1 MRKEKEILLQVNRLL
16 PLTSHCALLTAGAAE
31 GIEMGNA
38 LKQFIQGEGLKDVQD
53 LYGAALA
60 FLSTEYERFMRKKC
74 ELLPIDPIHQVSF
87 ILAGKTEKDSAMPF
101 RLYFLWT
108 KKKLPQLDG
117 DEISFAFSLPRRM
130 GLEFQLNKICKEK
143 GPLREI
149 LEKVNGRN
157 GAIERT
163 GGGSSSHHLWH
174 DHPGRISIR
183 QSLKKTAHIFSE
195 DGMVVSSFKNAKSP
209 SLAVLKRR
217 FFHPFPDIEIVLG
230 LEQASPVLF
239 MPVKSR

>member
-1 MRKEKEILLQVNRLL
+1 MSQIIVAQNSNGIVLAAENRAIQLDERGQEISFQVNRLL
-16 PLTSHCALLTAGAAE
+16 PLTSHSALLTAGAAE
-31 GIEMGNA
+31 GVEMGNA
-38 LKQFIQGEGLKDVQD
+38 LKQFMQGEGLKDVQD

-108 KKKLPQLDG
+108 KKKLPRLDG

-143 GPLREI
+143 ASLEEM
-149 LEKVNGRN
+149 LEKVKEGMKRLKEREEVRPPFTY
-157 GAIERT
+157 AIITPE
-163 GGGSSSHHLWH
+163 GYQ
-174 DHPGRISIR
+174 SI
-183 QSLKKTAHIFSE
+183 
-195 DGMVVSSFKNAKSP
+195 NP
-209 SLAVLKRR
+209 
-217 FFHPFPDIEIVLG
+217 
-230 LEQASPVLF
+230 
-239 MPVKSR
+239 